1 MGKTERGQCGCS
13 LEMKGESDFF
23 NEAGMAMMR
32 GEGDLS
38 MEGLGTLSRTSVFY
52 RKGVG
57 RLRMVLKRETT

>member
-1 MGKTERGQCGCS
+1 MGKTERDQCGCS

-38 MEGLGTLSRTSVFY
+38 MEGLGTLSELQSFTG
-52 RKGVG
+52 KGWEG
-57 RLRMVLKRETT
+57 FGWF